1 MSVIIFGQR
10 EAEPFLS
17 RRSKISSMVALNR
30 LKLLSLLSSS
40 TIISVNREKCNLSE
54 LFMMS
59 SLVVG
64 SVVSH
69 FCTDKN

>member
-1 MSVIIFGQR
+1 
-10 EAEPFLS
+10 
-17 RRSKISSMVALNR
+17 MVALNR